1 MVVGLVCVRYSHA
14 CVHVLE
20 YCARTVYVVEQRLT
34 WLKQKLAQLGLKRA
48 KSNRDS
54 PSTSTRY
61 HQGELISNPCMIL
74 KDNTYIIILQYVIHY
89 NYCLQMELNTSNC
102 LLGYR
107 AMWRLLQVKHGYTV
121 KRSSCSCVLFSTIKV
136 MHGDNEYKF
145 TDPLL

>member
-1 MVVGLVCVRYSHA
+1 MAKTKTRPTGF
-14 CVHVLE
+14 E
-20 YCARTVYVVEQRLT
+20 T
-34 WLKQKLAQLGLKRA
+34 A

-54 PSTSTRY
+54 PSTSTRC

-74 KDNTYIIILQYVIHY
+74 KDNTYIIILQYVINC

-121 KRSSCSCVLFSTIKV
+121 KR
-136 MHGDNEYKF
+136 
-145 TDPLL
+145 